1 MTTLHSMTRL
11 RQALRMSLALC
22 GAALLA
28 ACSPEQAPADKA
40 AASAAATAA
49 APVASQPS
57 TQSSTQP
64 DAAPSAR
71 LPADWVQPSHYDLQ
85 LSIDPRQDTF
95 SGRVRIDVNIAGR
108 DNFWMHGNG
117 LEVSSARAILP
128 DGRAVP
134 LTWEQALATGT
145 VQITAPEAID
155 GAATLEFEYRAP
167 FNTSLEGL
175 YKVDSGGESYAF
187 TQFEAT
193 SARLAFPA
201 FDEPVFKVPFDI
213 QLTVPAEF
221 SAITNTPEQRVADNG
236 DGSKTITYAT
246 TKPLPTYLIAFA
258 VGPFDVVEY
267 EPIPA
272 TAQRKQA
279 LPLRGI
285 TTQGKG
291 DEIRYALAHTAPIVQ
306 AMEDYF
312 ATPYPYAKL
321 DIIAVP
327 DFSAGAMEN
336 AGAITYRE
344 QLILLDEGAPV
355 SQKRSFAVTHAHEL
369 AHHWFGNLVTPVW
382 WDDIWL
388 NESFATWNAYIILDS
403 LYPDEHYREALLNS
417 SANVMVND
425 SLASARQIREP
436 ITRHEDIGSAF
447 NGITYQKGGGVLSMF
462 EAFLGRDSFRD
473 GIRHYMQA
481 FAFGNTTAHDF
492 IGAIAEANPQ
502 VNSDDLKAAFRSFI
516 EQPGLPM
523 LNTTLDCSSGA
534 PRLAISQQRYL
545 PAGSTGSSDQRWI
558 VPACISALQADG
570 SSSQCFLIKDAEQT
584 VELDTEQ
591 CPGAV
596 LPNTGGA
603 SYYRWSLPGEQWQD
617 LLARFDTLSSS
628 EQISVAGSLSAALNN
643 GSLSL
648 DEYLA
653 AVGPIT
659 RVSSWRVAIAPRAD
673 LYKLKDHVLAGDDR
687 AALLGRMRDWYR
699 PVLADLEAL
708 PELNPDQQQFRTLLL
723 STLGLGA
730 NDADIHARLV
740 SAGEA
745 FTGFGA
751 DEQLHPDAI
760 DANIRY
766 IALLAGI
773 EAHGKPFADLL
784 WQHFLASD
792 NALLREYL
800 LGAMAWS
807 TDAEV
812 AALMRERILSPELRD
827 NEIFDILDSQMA
839 HAETRDAL
847 FDWVDAN
854 LDALLG
860 RVDSWRKGQLPA
872 YFDQFCSERDAKRVE
887 ATFAPIIDSLES
899 GPRYLAN
906 SLETIRLCAA
916 FAELH
921 RPAQ

>member
-1 MTTLHSMTRL
+1 MKPFYLIIRL
-11 RQALRMSLALC
+11 TAALC
-22 GAALLA
+22 AAALLM
-28 ACSPEQAPADKA
+28 ACSPEQAQQPEAAQSPAT
-40 AASAAATAA
+40 SAPRTAGA
-49 APVASQPS
+49 DNPGEP
-57 TQSSTQP
+57 
-64 DAAPSAR
+64 PSAR
-71 LPADWVQPSHYDLQ
+71 LPQDWVQPSHYDLH
-85 LSIDPRQDTF
+85 LNIDPRGESF
-95 SGRVRIDVNIAGR
+95 SGTVQIDVNVAQR
-108 DNFWMHGNG
+108 DSFWMHGNG
-117 LEVSSARAILP
+117 LEISSARAILA
-128 DGRAVP
+128 DGRELP
-134 LTWEQALATGT
+134 LTWEQALPTGT
-145 VQITAPEAID
+145 VKVSAPQAID
-155 GAATLEFEYRAP
+155 GAATLAFSYSAP

-175 YKVDSGGESYAF
+175 YKVESGGESYAF

-193 SARLAFPA
+193 SARLAFPS

-213 QLTVPAEF
+213 QLTVPADF
-221 SAITNTPEQRVADNG
+221 SAITNTPERRVVDNG

-258 VGPFDVVEY
+258 VGPFDVVEFD
-267 EPIPA
+267 PIPA
-272 TAQRKQA
+272 TGQREQP

-285 TTQGKG
+285 TTKGKG
-291 DEIRYALAHTAPIVQ
+291 DEIRYALAHTAPIVA

-344 QLILLDEGAPV
+344 QLILLDDSAPV
-355 SQKRSFAVTHAHEL
+355 SQKRGFFVTHAHEL

-403 LYPDEHYREALLNS
+403 LYPDQHYRESLLNS

-502 VNSDDLKAAFRSFI
+502 VDSEDLKAAFRSFI

-523 LNTTLDCSSGA
+523 LNAALDCGDGA
-534 PRLAISQQRYL
+534 PRLDISQQRYL

-558 VPACISALQADG
+558 VPACVSALQADG
-570 SSSQCFLIKDAEQT
+570 ETSQCFLLKEAQQR
-584 VELDTEQ
+584 VELNSEQ
-591 CPGAV
+591 CPQAV

-603 SYYRWSLPGEQWQD
+603 SYYRWSLPGEQWQA
-617 LLARFDTLSSS
+617 LLERFDELTTS

-648 DEYLA
+648 DQYLDT
-653 AVGPIT
+653 VGPLT
-659 RVSSWRVAIAPRAD
+659 RASSWRVAIAPRAD
-673 LYKLKDHVLAGDDR
+673 LYKLKDHVLTGADR
-687 AALLGRMRDWYR
+687 EGLEARIRDWYR

-708 PELNPDQQQFRTLLL
+708 PELNPDQQQFRMLLL

-730 NDADIHARLV
+730 NDTEIHARLV
-740 SAGEA
+740 AAGEA
-745 FTGFGA
+745 FTGFGG

-766 IALLAGI
+766 IALLAGV
-773 EAHGKPFADLL
+773 EAHGKPFTDLL
-784 WQHFLASD
+784 WQHFQASD

-807 TDAEV
+807 TDPEI
-812 AALMRERILSPELRD
+812 AAAMRERILSPDLRD
-827 NEIFDILDSQMA
+827 NEIFDILDNQMA

-847 FDWVDAN
+847 FDWVGN
-854 LDALLG
+854 HLDELLG

-872 YFDQFCSERDAKRVE
+872 YFDTFCSEDDARQVE
-887 ATFAPIIDSLES
+887 ATFAPIIDGLES